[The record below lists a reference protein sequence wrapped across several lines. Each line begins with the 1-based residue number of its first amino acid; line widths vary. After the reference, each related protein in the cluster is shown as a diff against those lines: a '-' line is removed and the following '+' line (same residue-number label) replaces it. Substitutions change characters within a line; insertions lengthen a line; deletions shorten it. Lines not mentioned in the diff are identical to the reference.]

1 MDLTFYLSSPTY
13 SRKSIQ
19 QLSHLYHVSA
29 VAFENRY
36 IISILEKK
44 KWPVSPHFPSAS
56 APLLCSHFIS
66 WKSCL
71 YMIMPLLPFFPEPSP
86 VSSWK
91 QPLSSPP
98 ITSVFP
104 RFNDYLSSHATYV
117 ATSDTIT
124 PSLTDFHDMAFRI
137 LLSGF
142 SFTGHC
148 FSISFETCFWLPS
161 PWTFINTYAHSLSGQ
176 PHPCHSFKIISV
188 LAILKLMFPTKTSF
202 MNLREWKF

>member
-1 MDLTFYLSSPTY
+1 MLLVVEFSSCVLASWFIPF
-13 SRKSIQ
+13 SLLWCKL
-19 QLSHLYHVSA
+19 QLFLKIKVL
-29 VAFENRY
+29 
-36 IISILEKK
+36 LESKMALFCGCCFFTEGLAQRQWRGRCPAAK
-44 KWPVSPHFPSAS
+44 KWPVSPHFPPAS

-86 VSSWK
+86 VTSWK
-91 QPLSSPP
+91 QPLSSLP

-104 RFNDYLSSHATYV
+104 RFNDYLSSHATYA
-117 ATSDTIT
+117 ATSDIIT

-148 FSISFETCFWLPS
+148 FSISFRTCFWLAS
-161 PWTFINTYAHSLSGQ
+161 PWTFINTYAHSISGQ
-176 PHPCHSFKIISV
+176 
-188 LAILKLMFPTKTSF
+188 L
-202 MNLREWKF
+202 